1 MIEILTAQVILRFA
15 LTARLFS
22 PHLIRMASRASARR
36 LYSGY
41 NML

>member
-1 MIEILTAQVILRFA
+1 MVEILTAQAILRSA

-22 PHLIRMASRASARR
+22 AHLIRMSSSASARR

-41 NML
+41 SML